1 MFKFLPKDEFYLM
14 IISSVLCLIIEYIL
28 EVIIDRSYF
37 NMKRIQNLTMIQ
49 FIVLVAYVGVLFY
62 LIFKDWEINWN
73 WL

>member
-1 MFKFLPKDEFYLM
+1 MFKFIPKDEFYLM
-14 IISSVLCLIIEYIL
+14 IISSVLCFIIEYIL

-37 NMKRIQNLTMIQ
+37 NMKRIQNLSMIQ

-62 LIFKDWEINWN
+62 LIFKDWEINWT